1 MVEFSDQRLLLK
13 SNHQR
18 AKTPASALEQ
28 DEVVTRRGRS
38 AFGAVVLVALWVGCG
53 GGSNGTTAPATKAQ
67 WTSRHGAAIA
77 AVDTELDLARTAL
90 SAGDRQAILGA
101 CTLLSDDVV
110 EARKGLP
117 LPDTKTDSEL
127 RHGLDSVA
135 VGAADCVQGARVASV
150 ASLNEKAMAELGDA
164 RAAMDAAKQA
174 LAAWH

>member
-1 MVEFSDQRLLLK
+1 LVEFGDHRLASEIK
-13 SNHQR
+13 PPTP
-18 AKTPASALEQ
+18 ATPASALEQ
-28 DEVVTRRGRS
+28 DEVVKRRGRS

-53 GGSNGTTAPATKAQ
+53 GGSDGTTGPASKAQ

-90 SAGDRQAILGA
+90 SAGDRQSILGA
-101 CTLLSDDVV
+101 CTLLSDDVG

-117 LPDTKTDSEL
+117 VPDTRTDSEL
-127 RHGLDSVA
+127 RHGLDSVG